1 MILISSTQIV
11 PKLILFTLGVLLFC
25 VVYTKYKYVIIII
38 KLVFSKRVSTGHCC
52 CVLDGVEIC
61 PRKGI
66 PQWRI
71 QGGVQG
77 VQTPALLFRCPF

>member
-25 VVYTKYKYVIIII
+25 VAYTKYKYVIIII
-38 KLVFSKRVSTGHCC
+38 KLVFSTGHCC